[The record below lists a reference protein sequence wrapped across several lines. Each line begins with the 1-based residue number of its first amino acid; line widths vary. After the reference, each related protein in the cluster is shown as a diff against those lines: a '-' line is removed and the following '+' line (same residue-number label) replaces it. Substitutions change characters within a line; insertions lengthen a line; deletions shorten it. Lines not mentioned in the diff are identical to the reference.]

1 MTHIACLTKRKLKW
15 KERQICKWNFSV
27 KEKEKR
33 VKRGQ
38 CQMSICK
45 EKENIQLGKEKKTN
59 EMDSFANSTV

>member
-1 MTHIACLTKRKLKW
+1 MPE
-15 KERQICKWNFSV
+15 KEEIKMERRQICKWNFSV

-45 EKENIQLGKEKKTN
+45 EKGNILLGKEKKTN